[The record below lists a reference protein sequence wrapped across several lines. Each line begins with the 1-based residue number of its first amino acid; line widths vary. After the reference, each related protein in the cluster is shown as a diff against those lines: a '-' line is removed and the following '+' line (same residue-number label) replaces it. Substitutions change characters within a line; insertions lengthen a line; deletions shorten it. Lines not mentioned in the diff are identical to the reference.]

1 MKKVR
6 LGDHLRFKRGTT
18 LPGKYYSSSGKYIR
32 LTLGNFDFK
41 ENCFKEN
48 TSKDNIYFT
57 GNFKGKYLLDLG
69 DIITPLTEQ
78 VRGLLGSTA
87 KIPEKGKYIL
97 SQDVAKVESRDNQ
110 ILLPYAY
117 YLIPSVVV
125 RKQLDMGSQQTK
137 IRHTSVSKLED
148 LVAYI
153 PPLDQQ
159 ERIAE
164 VLNGIDELCANLQSQ
179 ITELEQTAQDLYD
192 YWFIQFGFPDEN
204 GNPYRSSG
212 GKMVW
217 NDQLKQEIP
226 AGWEVKSL
234 YEIATFTNGL
244 ACQKHR
250 PSEDDPGLPV
260 IKIKEMTRGLSAET
274 ERVSSNIAK
283 KYRIGLSDILF
294 SWSATLLVKRW
305 GAIRAG
311 LNQHIFKVTPVEGIS
326 NGYIYLLLKH
336 VVAEFSAI
344 AMSRKTTMGHIT
356 QDHLRAKLVAVPPS
370 LVSNAF
376 ESTYE
381 SLLDQWKVLTLQL
394 MEWQTLNEMLMPLL
408 MNGQAT
414 FKTSNIQQ

>member
-234 YEIATFTNGL
+234 YEIATFT
-244 ACQKHR
+244 R
-250 PSEDDPGLPV
+250 SS
-260 IKIKEMTRGLSAET
+260 LSKA
-274 ERVSSNIAK
+274 SS
-283 KYRIGLSDILF
+283 F
-294 SWSATLLVKRW
+294 
-305 GAIRAG
+305 
-311 LNQHIFKVTPVEGIS
+311 
-326 NGYIYLLLKH
+326 
-336 VVAEFSAI
+336 
-344 AMSRKTTMGHIT
+344 
-356 QDHLRAKLVAVPPS
+356 
-370 LVSNAF
+370 
-376 ESTYE
+376 
-381 SLLDQWKVLTLQL
+381 
-394 MEWQTLNEMLMPLL
+394 
-408 MNGQAT
+408 
-414 FKTSNIQQ
+414 